1 MQNAILA
8 LALYAPADAASRRL
22 QDDLDVP
29 KRFDAGQAGRVG
41 SRVKPDERV
50 AEGRAA
56 DLAAA
61 VDRAE
66 PSAKRPRDPSGE
78 PASSTPATKK
88 TRALAPPRAPPK
100 MPPPHPRERAKW
112 RIPKKPEGFAPM
124 RPWASAGPMASLE
137 FPRPGKPPSEGRPS
151 FAGDLPDSEG
161 YLIREAAVSRDLKKE
176 CALVPVRAKTTAAP
190 FIRPRLMD

>member
-1 MQNAILA
+1 MQNVILA

-22 QDDLDVP
+22 QEDLDVP

-41 SRVKPDERV
+41 SRVKP
-50 AEGRAA
+50 EGRAA
-56 DLAAA
+56 DLEAA

-78 PASSTPATKK
+78 PASSTPAKKK

-112 RIPKKPEGFAPM
+112 RIPKKQKGFAPM
-124 RPWASAGPMASLE
+124 RPWAPAGPMTSLE

-151 FAGDLPDSEG
+151 FAGDLPDCEA
-161 YLIREAAVSRDLKKE
+161 YLIREAAVSRNLKKKSP
-176 CALVPVRAKTTAAP
+176 LVPVRAKTMAAP
-190 FIRPRLMD
+190 FIRPRFMD

>member
-1 MQNAILA
+1 MQNVILA

-29 KRFDAGQAGRVG
+29 KRFDASQAGRVG
-41 SRVKPDERV
+41 SRVKP
-50 AEGRAA
+50 EGRAP

-78 PASSTPATKK
+78 PASSTPAKKK

-112 RIPKKPEGFAPM
+112 RIPKKPKGFAPM
-124 RPWASAGPMASLE
+124 RPWAPAGPMTSLE

-151 FAGDLPDSEG
+151 FAGDLPDCEA
-161 YLIREAAVSRDLKKE
+161 YLIREAAVSRNLKKKSP
-176 CALVPVRAKTTAAP
+176 LVPVRAKTTAAP

>member
-41 SRVKPDERV
+41 SRVKP
-50 AEGRAA
+50 EGRAA

-78 PASSTPATKK
+78 PASSTPAKKK

-100 MPPPHPRERAKW
+100 MPPPHPRERANW
-112 RIPKKPEGFAPM
+112 RIPKKPKGFAPM

-151 FAGDLPDSEG
+151 FAGDLTDCEA
-161 YLIREAAVSRDLKKE
+161 YLIREAAVSRNLKKKSP
-176 CALVPVRAKTTAAP
+176 LVPVRAKTTAAP

>member
-1 MQNAILA
+1 MQNVILA

-22 QDDLDVP
+22 QEDLDVP
-29 KRFDAGQAGRVG
+29 KRFDAGQAGRDG
-41 SRVKPDERV
+41 SRVKP
-50 AEGRAA
+50 EGRAA

-78 PASSTPATKK
+78 PASSTPAKKK

-112 RIPKKPEGFAPM
+112 RIPKKQKGFAPM
-124 RPWASAGPMASLE
+124 RPWAPAGPMTSLE

-151 FAGDLPDSEG
+151 FAGDLPDCEA
-161 YLIREAAVSRDLKKE
+161 YLIREAAASRNLKKKSP
-176 CALVPVRAKTTAAP
+176 LVPVRAKTTAAP
-190 FIRPRLMD
+190 CIRPRLMD

>member
-1 MQNAILA
+1 MQNVILA

-41 SRVKPDERV
+41 SRVKP
-50 AEGRAA
+50 EGRAA

-78 PASSTPATKK
+78 PASSTPAKKK

-124 RPWASAGPMASLE
+124 RPWAPAGPMTSLE

-151 FAGDLPDSEG
+151 FAGDLPDCEA
-161 YLIREAAVSRDLKKE
+161 YLIREAVMSRNLKKKSPL
-176 CALVPVRAKTTAAP
+176 APVRAKTTAAP
-190 FIRPRLMD
+190 FVRPRLMD